1 MALLARTRNGEKR
14 ILNRLYTEAQ
24 MVKRVM
30 TAGFVFS
37 LSAQQVVCSYLSHAT
52 DFWSPL
58 PLLILG
64 FKLVLILLLSW
75 AVGRILAESWFDIRT
90 FLSFC
95 YLQFRKY
102 VAGLKR
108 IPPSHI
114 RLYCRLNFWFLIYT
128 TPLPKNLFIR
138 AGPRPPKHSPFALFM
153 RAALLVAP

>member
-1 MALLARTRNGEKR
+1 MALLARTRNGEKH

-24 MVKRVM
+24 TVKRVM

-37 LSAQQVVCSYLSHAT
+37 LSAQQVVCSYLT
-52 DFWSPL
+52 NPDFWSPL

-64 FKLVLILLLSW
+64 FKFILILILSW
-75 AVGRILAESWFDIRT
+75 GVGRTLAESWFDFRT

-114 RLYCRLNFWFLIYT
+114 RLYCRLTFWFLIYT
-128 TPLPKNLFIR
+128 TPIPRLIFIR
-138 AGPRPPKHSPFALFM
+138 AGPRPPKQSPFALFM
-153 RAALLVAP
+153 RAPLLVAP